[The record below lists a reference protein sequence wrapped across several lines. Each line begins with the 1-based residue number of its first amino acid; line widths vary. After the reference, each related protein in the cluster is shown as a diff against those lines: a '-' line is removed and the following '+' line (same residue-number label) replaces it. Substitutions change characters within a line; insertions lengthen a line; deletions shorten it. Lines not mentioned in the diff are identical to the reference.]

1 MVKMVN
7 GRLMRVEP
15 SGAWNQYVERG
26 PHRYAAE
33 ATRICP
39 SPTYY
44 IGSKGCGRR
53 AGGGGQGRAG
63 KWVILSKGGKMV
75 GKRTGLAH
83 IAPAFSHLGPDES
96 LQVVD
101 FPHLTHVRL
110 FWEALESGQANG
122 TDTEDAR
129 NKARRG
135 TPDRKEGYHI
145 YASRYIDFYACN
157 SDIRSY
163 AA

>member
-1 MVKMVN
+1 MIKMAN

-39 SPTYY
+39 SSTYY
-44 IGSKGCGRR
+44 TGSKGCGRR
-53 AGGGGQGRAG
+53 TGAGGQRRAG
-63 KWVILSKGGKMV
+63 KWVYVGKGGKVV
-75 GKRTGLAH
+75 GKRTGFAH
-83 IAPAFSHLGPDES
+83 MAPAFSHLGPDES

-110 FWEALESGQANG
+110 FWGSPEIGKTNGKWANPI
-122 TDTEDAR
+122 E
-129 NKARRG
+129 
-135 TPDRKEGYHI
+135 
-145 YASRYIDFYACN
+145 
-157 SDIRSY
+157 
-163 AA
+163 